1 MMKRRMMMMKGH
13 ILKNFPNKDILN
25 YIVEIY
31 AFAWILFPACSDQSI
46 YMRRIFEISQN
57 K

>member
-1 MMKRRMMMMKGH
+1 MKRRMMMMKGH

-25 YIVEIY
+25 YNVEIY
-31 AFAWILFPACSDQSI
+31 VFAWILFPDPSV
-46 YMRRIFEISQN
+46 YMWRIFEISQN